1 MGKNNSVDNI
11 RCVIVDDE
19 PLALDILENY
29 IQRIPGLELAARCGN
44 AIDAAESLKNGNVDL
59 LFLDIKMPGL
69 SGIELVKIFENL
81 PPVVFTTAYEDYAIE
96 GYELNV
102 FDYLL
107 KPVAFERFFKTI
119 TRFRELKRKSADK
132 KVNTT
137 GKLRLKLSGKVLF
150 LEPEKILFLESL
162 RNNTRVVTIDKEY
175 ISLNNLS
182 EIEQQ
187 LPAEKFIR
195 IHRSFIVAVDKI
207 ETVGKLSVG
216 TGKYELPVGKK
227 YFDRIAFLIDQ

>member
-29 IQRIPGLELAARCGN
+29 IERISGLELAARCGN
-44 AIDAAESLKNGNVDL
+44 AIDAAESIKTGNVDL

-69 SGIELVKIFENL
+69 SGIELVKIFDNL

-119 TRFRELKRKSADK
+119 TRFRELKQKPADK
-132 KVNTT
+132 KINTT
-137 GKLRLKLSGKVLF
+137 GKLKLKLSGKVLF
-150 LEPEKILFLESL
+150 LEPEKILFLESR
-162 RNNTRVVTIDKEY
+162 RNNTRIVTIDKEY

-182 EIEQQ
+182 EIEQR

-195 IHRSFIVAVDKI
+195 IHRSFIAAVDKI
-207 ETVGKLSVG
+207 ETAGKLSVG